1 MILGRFQV
9 FHKGHL
15 RYLLKARGECDHIII
30 GITNPDPMNTR
41 KTESALHRDKNWAN
55 PLTYYERLKMIQ
67 GVCDEVNITKEKYD
81 IIPLPLDNPENIKY
95 YIPKD
100 SVIMVTI
107 HDDWSLEKKLRLEKQ
122 GYEVKV
128 LFDEY
133 NLKKL
138 SSTEIRECIANNKEY
153 FEYVPISVYN
163 YLRDNLLDVKIR
175 EILKNSDF

>member
-1 MILGRFQV
+1 
-9 FHKGHL
+9 
-15 RYLLKARGECDHIII
+15 
-30 GITNPDPMNTR
+30 
-41 KTESALHRDKNWAN
+41 
-55 PLTYYERLKMIQ
+55 
-67 GVCDEVNITKEKYD
+67 
-81 IIPLPLDNPENIKY
+81 
-95 YIPKD
+95 
-100 SVIMVTI
+100 MVTI